1 MPSDSPLLPSPRELL
16 GPEISPRLEQL
27 TPPGQKIKLA
37 GGRDQE
43 RLRVSG
49 PKEQLPPARR
59 VNPLGDNRPG
69 TRTADRVG
77 PGHDPSA
84 LPAPIY
90 PNPSALPA
98 PYPGGGGGGGTDS
111 LHLGT
116 DLETTAPPPLLF
128 FWSRTAPGSAISK
141 FTAPSFHGRSRTA
154 PSNCQFSMNLFIDL
168 I

>member
-49 PKEQLPPARR
+49 PKEHLPPARR

-84 LPAPIY
+84 LPAPT
-90 PNPSALPA
+90 PA
-98 PYPGGGGGGGTDS
+98 PRPCPPPTLGWGGTDS
-111 LHLGT
+111 LSLGT
-116 DLETTAPPPLLF
+116 DFETTFPFFGHGQPLVLPSPNLQPPLFMEAQGQPLQIVTF
-128 FWSRTAPGSAISK
+128 R
-141 FTAPSFHGRSRTA
+141 
-154 PSNCQFSMNLFIDL
+154 
-168 I
+168 